1 MSKHQKIRKSIISVL
16 AAVCGLVLISAGV
29 ARAGGPLSEEQI
41 LNALTPPA
49 PPNTVHT
56 RALTLTPEPQQ
67 DPGQQSFIKGLRSNE
82 MRPRG
87 LTLDERNEVADI
99 ARQRPAVDLEI
110 YFDYN
115 SSEIAAKAVPDLMN
129 LGRALTNPGIQ
140 GGVFLVGGYTDAKGG
155 QDYNQPL
162 SERRAQSVRQF
173 LIQNFRIAPDSLVAT
188 GYGKEHLKIPS
199 EPFAAENRRVQVT
212 NLQSKQEAEK

>member
-1 MSKHQKIRKSIISVL
+1 MSKHQQIRKSIINVL
-16 AAVCGLVLISAGV
+16 SAAACGLVLVSGGTAK
-29 ARAGGPLSEEQI
+29 AGGPLSEEQI

-49 PPNTVHT
+49 PPIAHT
-56 RALTLTPEPQQ
+56 RTLSLPPQQ

-188 GYGKEHLKIPS
+188 GYGKDHLKNQAD
-199 EPFAAENRRVQVT
+199 PFAAENRRVQVT

>member
-1 MSKHQKIRKSIISVL
+1 MSKHQQIRKSIINVL
-16 AAVCGLVLISAGV
+16 SAAACGLVLVSGGTAK
-29 ARAGGPLSEEQI
+29 AGGPLSEEQI

-49 PPNTVHT
+49 PPIAHT
-56 RALTLTPEPQQ
+56 RALSLQPAP
-67 DPGQQSFIKGLRSNE
+67 DPDRQNFIKGLRSSGTRSLSLQE
-82 MRPRG
+82 G
-87 LTLDERNEVADI
+87 DHVADI
-99 ARQRPAVDLEI
+99 AGQRPAVDLEI

-129 LGRALTNPGIQ
+129 LGRALTNPNIQ

-162 SERRAQSVRQF
+162 FERRAQSVRQF

-188 GYGKEHLKIPS
+188 GYGKDHLKNQAD
-199 EPFAAENRRVQVT
+199 PFAAENRRVQVT

>member
-1 MSKHQKIRKSIISVL
+1 MSKHQQIRKSIINVL
-16 AAVCGLVLISAGV
+16 SAAACGLVLVGGGV
-29 ARAGGPLSEEQI
+29 AKAGGPLSEEQI
-41 LNALTPPA
+41 LNALTPP
-49 PPNTVHT
+49 PPSSSGLHT
-56 RALTLTPEPQQ
+56 RTLTLTPEQ
-67 DPGQQSFIKGLRSNE
+67 DPSQQSFIKGLRSN
-82 MRPRG
+82 RPRS
-87 LTLDERNEVADI
+87 LSLDERNQVADI

-115 SSEIAAKAVPDLMN
+115 SSEISAKAVPDLMN
-129 LGRALTNPGIQ
+129 LGRALTNPEIQ

-173 LIQNFRIAPDSLVAT
+173 LIQNFRIAPDSLVAA

-212 NLQSKQEAEK
+212 NLQSKQEASQ

>member
-1 MSKHQKIRKSIISVL
+1 MLKHQQIMKSFVRSLL
-16 AAVCGLVLISAGV
+16 AAACGLVLVAGGP
-29 ARAGGPLSEEQI
+29 AKAGGPLSEEQI
-41 LNALTPPA
+41 LNALTPP
-49 PPNTVHT
+49 PPPITHS
-56 RALTLTPEPQQ
+56 RSLISRPKEDPEQQ
-67 DPGQQSFIKGLRSNE
+67 NFIKGLRSSA
-82 MRPRG
+82 MRPRS

-99 ARQRPAVDLEI
+99 AQQRPAVDLEI

-129 LGRALTNPGIQ
+129 LGRALTNPSLQ
-140 GGVFLVGGYTDAKGG
+140 GGVFLVGGYTDAKGSAE
-155 QDYNQPL
+155 YNQQL

-173 LIQNFRIAPDSLVAT
+173 LIQNFRIPPDDLVAA
-188 GYGKEHLKIPS
+188 GYGKDRLKNPA

>member
-1 MSKHQKIRKSIISVL
+1 MSKHQQIRKSIINVL
-16 AAVCGLVLISAGV
+16 SAAACGLVLVGGGV
-29 ARAGGPLSEEQI
+29 AKAGGPLSEEQI
-41 LNALTPPA
+41 LNALTPP
-49 PPNTVHT
+49 PPSSSALHT
-56 RALTLTPEPQQ
+56 RTLTLTPEQ
-67 DPGQQSFIKGLRSNE
+67 DPGQQSFIKGLRSSE

-115 SSEIAAKAVPDLMN
+115 SSEISAKAVPDLMN
-129 LGRALTNPGIQ
+129 LGRALTNPEIQ

-188 GYGKEHLKIPS
+188 GYGKDHLKIPS

-212 NLQSKQEAEK
+212 NLQSKQEASQ